1 MEFPEGNL
9 NLYLTEIGEP
19 SDNRLRIVVGEGL
32 LGASERIKA
41 AGVDLGEGRPI
52 VLTGESRFFELN
64 WDDYVAYAVR
74 NESFWAA
81 EPEEPPFV
89 KHLSRRFNSAFLQFV
104 STTTFAD
111 DDYPGPL
118 QHWALATLNHC
129 VDVVSVQPPRVVAI
143 NIPAVAGVA
152 VATNYEKG

>member
-32 LGASERIKA
+32 LGNLKKIEGW
-41 AGVDLGEGRPI
+41 GVDLGEGRPI
-52 VLTGESRFFELN
+52 ALGPQSRFFELS

-81 EPEEPPFV
+81 EPREPPFV
-89 KHLSRRFNSAFLQFV
+89 KHLSRRFDSAFLQFV
-104 STTTFAD
+104 FATTFAD
-111 DDYPGPL
+111 DDFPGPL
-118 QHWALATLNHC
+118 QHWALTTLNHC

-143 NIPAVAGVA
+143 DNSAAA
-152 VATNYEKG
+152 LASMADNRDKD

>member
-1 MEFPEGNL
+1 VEFPEGNL
-9 NLYLTEIGEP
+9 NLYLTAIGEP

-32 LGASERIKA
+32 LGAPERIDA
-41 AGVDLGEGRPI
+41 AGIDLGEGRPVI
-52 VLTGESRFFELN
+52 LTEESRFFELN

-81 EPEEPPFV
+81 EPEEPPFT
-89 KHLSRRFNSAFLQFV
+89 KHLSRRFDSAFLQFV

-118 QHWALATLNHC
+118 QHWALTTHNHC

-143 NIPAVAGVA
+143 DTPAAAGA
-152 VATNYEKG
+152 AAGTSSDKG